1 MSLPRYLPDELR
13 WFERQRRPGPES
25 EDDPPPLQEGDLR
38 VHVFLSGP
46 KECEV
51 LRTQW
56 NPATPSGPAHW
67 KAIVRLW
74 GAAGAYY
81 MGLDAWALEPSER
94 C

>member
-1 MSLPRYLPDELR
+1 MTLPGYSAEQLR
-13 WFERQRRPGPES
+13 WFERQRRTGPES
-25 EDDPPPLQEGDLR
+25 ESDPPTLREGDLCI
-38 VHVFLSGP
+38 HVFLSGP
-46 KECEV
+46 RECEM
-51 LRTQW
+51 LRMQW

-81 MGLDAWALEPSER
+81 MGVNAWSLEPAGR